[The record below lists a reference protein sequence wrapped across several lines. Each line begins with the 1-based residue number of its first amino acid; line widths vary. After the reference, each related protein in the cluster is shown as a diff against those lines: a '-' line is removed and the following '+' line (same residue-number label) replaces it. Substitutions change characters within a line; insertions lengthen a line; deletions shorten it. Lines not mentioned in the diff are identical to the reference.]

1 MYGVVATNKEKMKK
15 KKNTFVARKLG
26 RFVAAVLSRAQALF
40 NIQRCFPVLQ

>member
-1 MYGVVATNKEKMKK
+1 MYGVVATNKEKMQKK
-15 KKNTFVARKLG
+15 KTFVARKLG

>member
-1 MYGVVATNKEKMKK
+1 MYGVVATNKKK
-15 KKNTFVARKLG
+15 NAKNNTFVARKLG

>member
-1 MYGVVATNKEKMKK
+1 MYGVVATNKEKMK